1 MDASQPWTETRTA
14 TSHAL
19 QACMPLPPTT
29 TASKFVVTYV
39 CEAVV
44 EDEAEEAGGGAGVR
58 LEPLLDDA
66 EDDLLGIRAR
76 RLVEICR
83 ELRGGQRRG
92 RRGREEEEE
101 DEAET
106 GVHHAIVWEGGRCD
120 ARTRPG
126 HAYTAGQPGGLR
138 LRERRSGGHGWNATS
153 GCLSRGVIIER
164 GRISIVSRGAM
175 SRAPFSTTKA
185 WPHTLTAIDV
195 RVPAGVSTGGCK

>member
-1 MDASQPWTETRTA
+1 
-14 TSHAL
+14 
-19 QACMPLPPTT
+19 MPLPPTT

-44 EDEAEEAGGGAGVR
+44 EDEAEEAGGGAWVR

-106 GVHHAIVWEGGRCD
+106 GVHHAIVWEGGSVRC
-120 ARTRPG
+120 
-126 HAYTAGQPGGLR
+126 
-138 LRERRSGGHGWNATS
+138 
-153 GCLSRGVIIER
+153 
-164 GRISIVSRGAM
+164 
-175 SRAPFSTTKA
+175 
-185 WPHTLTAIDV
+185 
-195 RVPAGVSTGGCK
+195 